1 MARFQHTVT
10 LAPVPRRW
18 FESCVAAL
26 DDLAAGTDVEGGR
39 LTLPDGRPLPG
50 LVLTEG
56 RHLGPGA
63 RYRPVNEE
71 DGEPDADQ
79 CLTVLARDRR
89 GETVLEVVSLDT
101 LDDDPAHRA
110 RLVCALGLTSVERP
124 GKAWLSATLRSDGG
138 KRAKYLGGAGRLRL
152 DLGRWWQATSHG
164 RHPSRAPLGG
174 TLTHALVRVSVTVV
188 PRPAP
193 DGRWRV
199 TVRARVRGRSF
210 ARPLLPLATALL
222 GRRARRAGAEALER
236 AAVAWNAKVPALVR
250 MDGERLSAELADALL
265 GAPEPAPCVRPRGSA
280 RRAHTRIE

>member
-18 FESCVAAL
+18 FESCVGAL
-26 DDLAAGTDVEGGR
+26 HDLAEGTDAEGGR

-50 LVLTEG
+50 LVLAEG
-56 RHLGPGA
+56 RHPEPGA

-89 GETVLEVVSLDT
+89 GETALEVVT
-101 LDDDPAHRA
+101 HDDDPDHPA

-124 GKAWLSATLRSDGG
+124 REAWLTATLHSAGG
-138 KRAKYLGGAGRLRL
+138 KRAKYLGGTGRLSL

-164 RHPSRAPLGG
+164 RHPARAPLGG

-199 TVRARVRGRSF
+199 TVKARIRGRSF
-210 ARPLLPLATALL
+210 ARPLLPLAAAVL

-236 AAVAWNAKVPALVR
+236 AAVAWNAQVPALVR
-250 MDGERLSAELADALL
+250 KDGERLSAELADALL
-265 GAPEPAPCVRPRGSA
+265 GP
-280 RRAHTRIE
+280 

>member
-26 DDLAAGTDVEGGR
+26 HDLAEGTDAEGGR

-50 LVLTEG
+50 LVLAEG
-56 RHLGPGA
+56 RHPEPGA

-89 GETVLEVVSLDT
+89 GETALEVVT
-101 LDDDPAHRA
+101 HDDDPDHPA

-124 GKAWLSATLRSDGG
+124 REAWLTATLHSAGG
-138 KRAKYLGGAGRLRL
+138 KRAKYLGGTGRLSL

-164 RHPSRAPLGG
+164 RHPARAPLGG

-199 TVRARVRGRSF
+199 TVKARIRGRSF
-210 ARPLLPLATALL
+210 ARPLLPLAAAVL

-236 AAVAWNAKVPALVR
+236 AAVAWNAPVPALVR
-250 MDGERLSAELADALL
+250 KDGERLSAELADALL
-265 GAPEPAPCVRPRGSA
+265 GP
-280 RRAHTRIE
+280 

>member
-1 MARFQHTVT
+1 MTRHPPGGHARRMARFQHTVT

-26 DDLAAGTDVEGGR
+26 HDLAEGTDAEGGR

-50 LVLTEG
+50 LVLAEG
-56 RHLGPGA
+56 RHPEPGA

-89 GETVLEVVSLDT
+89 GETALEVVT
-101 LDDDPAHRA
+101 HDDDPDHPA

-124 GKAWLSATLRSDGG
+124 REAWLTATLHSAGG
-138 KRAKYLGGAGRLRL
+138 KRAKYLGGTGRLRL

-164 RHPSRAPLGG
+164 RHSARAPLGG

-199 TVRARVRGRSF
+199 TVKARIRGRSF
-210 ARPLLPLATALL
+210 ARPLLPLAAAVL

-236 AAVAWNAKVPALVR
+236 AAVAWNAQVPALVR
-250 MDGERLSAELADALL
+250 KDGERLSAELADALL
-265 GAPEPAPCVRPRGSA
+265 GP
-280 RRAHTRIE
+280 